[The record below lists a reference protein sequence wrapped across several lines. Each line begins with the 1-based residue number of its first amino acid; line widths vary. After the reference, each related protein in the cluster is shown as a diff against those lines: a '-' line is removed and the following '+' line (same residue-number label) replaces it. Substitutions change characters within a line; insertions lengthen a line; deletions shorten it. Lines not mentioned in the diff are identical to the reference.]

1 MGNHYFFFLYQ
12 IHIYSLNNYLYD
24 IFILKGEI
32 NMGKLFN
39 KVKNQIVKSQF
50 RREKIGLDEGF
61 RRDIE
66 NELIFGNLFEALDVA
81 VLLEKSYSEDDF
93 SGDNLKVYNVRYID
107 NANIENNVGIKAQSE
122 EDAKTRVMVNYT
134 VPTGNILGV
143 SEKLDPIKEEE
154 EVQPMGNETPA
165 DVAADTA
172 VNKAS
177 DAKVLATLQTKL
189 NKEQEDSLKV
199 QEKAKAELDKNQ
211 KDMLKIKDN
220 MAKIKAS

>member
-1 MGNHYFFFLYQ
+1 
-12 IHIYSLNNYLYD
+12 LNNYLYD

>member
-1 MGNHYFFFLYQ
+1 
-12 IHIYSLNNYLYD
+12 LNNYLYD

-134 VPTGNILGV
+134 IPTGNILGV

-172 VNKAS
+172 ANKAS

>member
-134 VPTGNILGV
+134 IPTGNILGV

-172 VNKAS
+172 ANKAS